1 MKRLSFVLLAACAV
15 AVPASA
21 QMKIKGTETC
31 PKPDTMQS
39 VDVTDMPGHTLM
51 VQKGSCTW
59 SMPITLAGLK
69 SVTSVNTSTTEGK
82 GMNITEHGYDVGTMD
97 NGDTYTAKYSGM
109 ILAAKDGTTTY
120 KGTWV
125 FVGGTGKL
133 KGLKGGGT
141 YKGSGA
147 ADGSGSVDV
156 VGSYSVV
163 KPMMKPMAAP
173 AAKPA
178 S

>member
-1 MKRLSFVLLAACAV
+1 MKRFSLVLLAACAV

-39 VDVTDMPGHTLM
+39 VDVTDMPGHSLM
-51 VQKGSCTW
+51 VQKGNCTW

-69 SVTSVNTSTTEGK
+69 AVNSVNTSSTEAM
-82 GMNITEHGYDVGTMD
+82 GMNMTEHGYDVGTMD
-97 NGDTYTAKYSGM
+97 NGDTYIAKYSGT
-109 ILAAKDGTTTY
+109 ILAAKDGTATY

-133 KGLKGGGT
+133 KHLKGGGT
-141 YKGSGA
+141 YKGSAA
-147 ADGSGSVDV
+147 ADGSSSADIWGT
-156 VGSYSVV
+156 YSVM
-163 KPMMKPMAAP
+163 KPMMKPMAP